1 MDANEIS
8 EAIVTLIREGLLQGN
23 EVTVPSLGTFALERQ
38 SGQFVVGDN
47 DQYVLRPPQQQVRF
61 TPDV

>member
-8 EAIVTLIREGLLQGN
+8 ETIVTLIREGLMQGE
-23 EVTVPSLGTFALERQ
+23 EVSLPSLGTFTLERQ
-38 SGQFVVGDN
+38 SGQFVAGDN